1 MLANNESMVSFEKTQ
16 EKHALE
22 WSQEQGSYDIEGE
35 EVLRWNMALPLF
47 SNSSFG
53 EKRIVHYY
61 KRVEEIWKK
70 RWENDTYSQSV
81 EDLSLKREKS
91 RVFTPWFVSMNGEGA
106 YLTPHICTV
115 QLLAQ
120 QKKGKGLTYFTYT
133 SVLWNC
139 KEGVPLSMKKLL
151 STSRQKDWVVRII
164 EQAENQ
170 KDLQLF
176 RNYPA
181 LIGRNFSW
189 NHSFFTKNE
198 IIFYF
203 PQGTIAPWEEGIV
216 KIPLV
221 KTENMN
227 FL

>member
-1 MLANNESMVSFEKTQ
+1 MLENIEMNVSFEEIQ

-22 WSQEQGSYDIEGE
+22 WNQEQGSFDVEGE
-35 EVLRWNMALPLF
+35 EVLRWNMELPLF
-47 SNSSFG
+47 SKTTFG
-53 EKRIVHYY
+53 EKRVVRYY
-61 KRVEEIWKK
+61 KRVEGIWKN
-70 RWENDTYSQSV
+70 RWEKEIYAQSIA
-81 EDLSLKREKS
+81 DLSLKREKS
-91 RVFTPWFVSMNGEGA
+91 RVFTPWSVSIKGEGA

-115 QLLAQ
+115 QLQAQ
-120 QKKGKGLTYFTYT
+120 QKKGKGLTYFTYST
-133 SVLWNC
+133 VLWNC

-151 STSRQKDWVVRII
+151 SASRQKDWVARII
-164 EQAENQ
+164 EQAEKQ

-181 LIGRNFSW
+181 SIGRNFSW

-203 PQGTIAPWEEGIV
+203 HQGTIAPWEEGIV

-221 KTENMN
+221 KTENMI